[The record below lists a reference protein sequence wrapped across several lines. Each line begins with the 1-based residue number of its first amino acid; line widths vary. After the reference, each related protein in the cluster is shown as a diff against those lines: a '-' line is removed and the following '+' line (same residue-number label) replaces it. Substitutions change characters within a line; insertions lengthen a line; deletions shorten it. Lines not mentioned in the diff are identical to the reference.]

1 MKMKK
6 LLAAVLAAACFL
18 GTTGCAVQNAA
29 QTIAANDLTKNVKKA
44 EQTMCLDED
53 ARNHTIEAETTF
65 GVKLLQNEME
75 KANPLISPL
84 SIASALSMTANGAVG
99 ETKAQMEEVLGANA
113 DTFSSVF
120 AARQASEKD
129 DKQLKLANSIWF
141 KDTPTLHVEDVF
153 LQKNADC
160 FGAGIYSA
168 PFDDS
173 TKTAINDWVK
183 GNTDGMIPEILD
195 EIPDDAVMYLVNALA
210 FDAKWEDI
218 FETTQVHTGRF
229 TSREGV
235 EQTGDFL
242 YGETGK
248 FLTCEHAEG
257 FLKYY
262 EGQKYAFAALLPE
275 EGMEISEFVSGL
287 TGEELH
293 AILTSPQSE
302 SVEFGLPKFKTEF
315 SSELSENLK
324 SLGMTDAFDG
334 EKADFSALG
343 SSDEGNILISRV
355 LHKTFIQVDEAGTKA
370 GAATAVDMVTE
381 SAAVY
386 PHSVYLERPFVYMIV
401 DMETKLPVFLGVLT
415 ELPEV

>member
-1 MKMKK
+1 MKLKK
-6 LLAAVLAAACFL
+6 LLAAALAAAWLL
-18 GTTGCAVQNAA
+18 GTAGCASQA
-29 QTIAANDLTKNVKKA
+29 IAANDLTKNVKKA
-44 EQTMCLDED
+44 EQTVFLDEAAQD
-53 ARNHTIEAETTF
+53 KAIEDLTGF
-65 GVKLLQNEME
+65 GVKLLQKEMG
-75 KANPLISPL
+75 KTDPLLSPL
-84 SIASALSMTANGAVG
+84 SIAAALSMTANGAVG
-99 ETKAQMEEVLGANA
+99 ETKAQMEEVLGASA
-113 DTFSSVF
+113 DTLSSSF
-120 AARQASEKD
+120 AALQSALKN
-129 DKQLKLANSIWF
+129 DKQLKLANSIWL
-141 KDTPTLHVEDVF
+141 KDTPTLHVEDAF

-160 FGAGIYSA
+160 FGAGIYAA

-183 GNTDGMIPEILD
+183 EKTDGMIPEILD
-195 EIPDDAVMYLVNALA
+195 KISADSVMYLVNALA

-218 FETTQVHTGRF
+218 FETTQVRTGRF

-242 YGETGK
+242 YGETSQYLSG
-248 FLTCEHAEG
+248 EHAEG

-275 EGMEISEFVSGL
+275 EGMDITDFVSGL
-287 TGEELH
+287 TGQALH
-293 AILTSPQSE
+293 AILSSPQTE
-302 SVEFGLPKFKTEF
+302 TVEFGLPKFKTAF
-315 SSELSENLK
+315 DTELSESLK
-324 SLGMTDAFDG
+324 ALGMTDAFDG

-370 GAATAVDMVTE
+370 GAATAVDMVTG
-381 SAAVY
+381 SAAEY

-401 DMETKLPVFLGVLT
+401 DMETKLPVFLGALT

>member
-18 GTTGCAVQNAA
+18 GTAGCAS
-29 QTIAANDLTKNVKKA
+29 QTIAATDLTKNVKKTA
-44 EQTMCLDED
+44 QAPSLDEAAQD
-53 ARNHTIEAETTF
+53 RTIEDLTGF
-65 GVKLLQNEME
+65 GVKLLQNEMG
-75 KANPLISPL
+75 KTDPLISPL
-84 SIASALSMTANGAVG
+84 SIAAALSMTANGAVG
-99 ETKAQMEEVLGANA
+99 ETKAQMEEVLGASA
-113 DTFSSVF
+113 DTLSSSF
-120 AARQASEKD
+120 AALQSALKN
-129 DKQLKLANSIWF
+129 DKQLKLANSIWL
-141 KDTPTLHVEDVF
+141 KDTPTLHVEDAF

-160 FGAGIYSA
+160 FGAGIYAA

-183 GNTDGMIPEILD
+183 EKTDGMIPEILD
-195 EIPDDAVMYLVNALA
+195 KISADSVMYLVNALA

-218 FETTQVHTGRF
+218 FETTQVRTGRF

-242 YGETGK
+242 YGETSQYLSG
-248 FLTCEHAEG
+248 EHAEG

-275 EGMEISEFVSGL
+275 EGMDITDFVSGL
-287 TGEELH
+287 TGQALH
-293 AILTSPQSE
+293 AILSSPQTE
-302 SVEFGLPKFKTEF
+302 TVEFGLPKFKTAF
-315 SSELSENLK
+315 DTELSESLMA
-324 SLGMTDAFDG
+324 LGMTDAFDG

-370 GAATAVDMVTE
+370 GAATAVDMVTG
-381 SAAVY
+381 SAAEY

-401 DMETKLPVFLGVLT
+401 DMETKLPVFLGALT

>member
-18 GTTGCAVQNAA
+18 GTAGCAS
-29 QTIAANDLTKNVKKA
+29 QTIAATDLTKNVKKTA
-44 EQTMCLDED
+44 QAPSLDEAAQD
-53 ARNHTIEAETTF
+53 RTIEDLIGF
-65 GVKLLQNEME
+65 GVKLLQNEMG
-75 KANPLISPL
+75 KTDPLISPL
-84 SIASALSMTANGAVG
+84 SIAAALSMTANGAVG
-99 ETKAQMEEVLGANA
+99 ETKAQMEEVLGASA
-113 DTFSSVF
+113 DTLSSSF
-120 AARQASEKD
+120 AALQSALKN
-129 DKQLKLANSIWF
+129 DKQLKLANSIWL
-141 KDTPTLHVEDVF
+141 KDTPTLHVEDAF

-160 FGAGIYSA
+160 FGAGIYAA

-183 GNTDGMIPEILD
+183 EKTDGMIPEILD
-195 EIPDDAVMYLVNALA
+195 KISADSVMYLVNALA

-218 FETTQVHTGRF
+218 FETTQVRTGRF

-242 YGETGK
+242 YGETSQYLSG
-248 FLTCEHAEG
+248 EHAEG

-275 EGMEISEFVSGL
+275 EGMDITDFVSGL
-287 TGEELH
+287 TGQALH
-293 AILTSPQSE
+293 AILSSPQTE
-302 SVEFGLPKFKTEF
+302 TVEFGLPKFKTAF
-315 SSELSENLK
+315 DTELSESLK
-324 SLGMTDAFDG
+324 ALGMTDAFDG

-370 GAATAVDMVTE
+370 GAATAVDMVTG
-381 SAAVY
+381 SAAEY

-401 DMETKLPVFLGVLT
+401 DMETKLPVFLGALT

>member
-18 GTTGCAVQNAA
+18 GTAGCAS
-29 QTIAANDLTKNVKKA
+29 QTIAATDLTKNVKKTA
-44 EQTMCLDED
+44 QAPSLDEAAQD
-53 ARNHTIEAETTF
+53 RTIEDLIGF
-65 GVKLLQNEME
+65 GVKLLQNEMG
-75 KANPLISPL
+75 KTDPLISPL
-84 SIASALSMTANGAVG
+84 SIAAALSMTANGAVG
-99 ETKAQMEEVLGANA
+99 ETKAQMEEVLGASA
-113 DTFSSVF
+113 DTLSSSF
-120 AARQASEKD
+120 AALQSALKN
-129 DKQLKLANSIWF
+129 DKQLKLANSIWL
-141 KDTPTLHVEDVF
+141 KDTPTLHVEDAF

-160 FGAGIYSA
+160 FGAGIYAA

-183 GNTDGMIPEILD
+183 EKTDGMIPEILD
-195 EIPDDAVMYLVNALA
+195 KISADSVVYLVNALA

-218 FETTQVHTGRF
+218 FETTQVRTGRF

-242 YGETGK
+242 YGETSQYLSG
-248 FLTCEHAEG
+248 EHAEG

-275 EGMEISEFVSGL
+275 EGMEIGEFVSGL
-287 TGEELH
+287 TGQALH
-293 AILTSPQSE
+293 AILSSPQTE
-302 SVEFGLPKFKTEF
+302 TVEFGLPKFKTAF
-315 SSELSENLK
+315 DTELSESLIA
-324 SLGMTDAFDG
+324 LGMTDAFDG

-370 GAATAVDMVTE
+370 GAATAVDMVTG
-381 SAAVY
+381 SAAEY

-401 DMETKLPVFLGVLT
+401 DMETKLPVFLGALT